1 MVSNSDAKVR
11 KLPHQEGKEET
22 GSMYGIDWEV
32 VDSYK
37 GSDVDGYEE
46 EGITPPDSGS
56 SGGLGVA
63 SHDGSRQD
71 RKGGRETRGSPP
83 GFNGNVIV

>member
-1 MVSNSDAKVR
+1 MVSNGDAKVR
-11 KLPHQEGKEET
+11 KLPHQESKEET

-37 GSDVDGYEE
+37 GGDMDRHEE
-46 EGITPPDSGS
+46 NSIAPPDFGS
-56 SGGLGVA
+56 SRGLGVA

-71 RKGGRETRGSPP
+71 RKGDRGSR
-83 GFNGNVIV
+83 GSL